1 MSGRLV
7 DVRVDL
13 ECTARVI
20 EEDNVAALAAAL
32 ETALAGRS
40 ERLSVSRE
48 PGDYERVVVD
58 ATLRA
63 ESTLDGLRQVGDA
76 VAGCLALTGLFE
88 EFDVTG
94 SHLRAAPYRG

>member
-13 ECTARVI
+13 ESTAQAI
-20 EEDNVAALAAAL
+20 DEGDVAALATAL
-32 ETALAGRS
+32 ETALAARS
-40 ERLSVSRE
+40 ERLSVSRQ

-88 EFDVTG
+88 QFDVTG
-94 SHLRAAPYRG
+94 SQLSAAPYQG